1 MRVTFLGT
9 GTSHGV
15 PVIAC
20 ECSVCQSKDP
30 RNHRTRTSCWVE
42 IDGLSL
48 VIDTGPEFRLQAL
61 ANGLR
66 WVDAVLF
73 THSHA
78 DHIFGLDD
86 IRRFNWLR
94 GGAIPCYGLA
104 ETLKDIRRVYQYVFE
119 ETQVG
124 GGKPMIELIPING
137 DFEVR
142 GVLIKP
148 LLVYHGRLPVLGYRL
163 RNFAWVTDV
172 NYIPPETLARLKGV
186 EILVLGA
193 LRPKPHPTHFSIPE
207 AVAMAQKIGARQ
219 TYLVHMTHDVDHE
232 TTNRSLPPEVQLAY
246 DGLQLDLS

>member
-42 IDGLSL
+42 VDGLSL

-86 IRRFNWLR
+86 IRRFNWLK
-94 GGAIPCYGLA
+94 GGAIPCYGLP

-119 ETQVG
+119 ETQMG
-124 GGKPMIELIPING
+124 GGKPMIELIPVNG
-137 DFEVR
+137 DFEIQ
-142 GVLIKP
+142 GVSIKP

-186 EILVLGA
+186 EVLVLGA

-207 AVAMAQKIGARQ
+207 AVVMAQRIGARQ

-232 TTNRSLPPEVQLAY
+232 TTNRSLPPGVQLAY
-246 DGLQLDLS
+246 DGLKLDIS